1 MNNTNEEDLAPA
13 KSAEDEITP
22 ATEAIVHSTEIA
34 VEQEEEDVEEEKE
47 NENKFSSITTNNGAT
62 SSKGLF

>member
-1 MNNTNEEDLAPA
+1 MSNSKEEDLALA
-13 KSAEDEITP
+13 KNAEDEITP
-22 ATEAIVHSTEIA
+22 ATEEIVHSTEVA
-34 VEQEEEDVEEEKE
+34 VVEEDVEEEKE

>member
-1 MNNTNEEDLAPA
+1 MNNSNEEDLAPS
-13 KSAEDEITP
+13 KDAEDEITP
-22 ATEAIVHSTEIA
+22 AIEEIVHSTEVA
-34 VEQEEEDVEEEKE
+34 VEEEDVEEEKE

>member
-22 ATEAIVHSTEIA
+22 APEEIVHSTEIA
-34 VEQEEEDVEEEKE
+34 VQEEEDVEEEKE
-47 NENKFSSITTNNGAT
+47 NENKFSSITTNNGAP

>member
-1 MNNTNEEDLAPA
+1 MNNSNEEDLAPS
-13 KSAEDEITP
+13 KDAEDEITT
-22 ATEAIVHSTEIA
+22 ATEEIVHSTEVA
-34 VEQEEEDVEEEKE
+34 VEEEDVEEEKE